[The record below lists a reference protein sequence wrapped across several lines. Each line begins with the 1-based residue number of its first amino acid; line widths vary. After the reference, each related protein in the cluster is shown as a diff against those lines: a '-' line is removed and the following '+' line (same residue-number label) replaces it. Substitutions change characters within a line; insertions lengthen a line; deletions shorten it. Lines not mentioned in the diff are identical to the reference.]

1 MGLITLPCDTP
12 SQATIMSDS
21 DNETGPFD
29 AHHKREQ
36 LHREVFQ
43 PMLSVLQKTSQTHL
57 PIPKRQRNLYGYN
70 FSPPST
76 PNGNHTIAEREA
88 ARKAARIAIAA
99 ENDYST
105 EFTPRCLMKQCIAEQ
120 KTLVQAC
127 VNVTDA
133 DWNLMASFL
142 SPAKPPLHPSTK
154 SNIHPRPCRIVF
166 PTCLC
171 ISCAGLKA
179 KATCTPCLVCGALIP
194 YSVCLKSSGA
204 MSCPY
209 HCLTNSCLGAQSPLP
224 TMCFKC
230 SCAFRGE
237 WVD

>member
-21 DNETGPFD
+21 DGDGPIQWTNPFTHPSYYAFADNETD

-36 LHREVFQ
+36 LHREVF
-43 PMLSVLQKTSQTHL
+43 H
-57 PIPKRQRNLYGYN
+57 PKRQRNLYGYN

-99 ENDYST
+99 ENDDYT
-105 EFTPRCLMKQCIAEQ
+105 EFTPRCLMRQCIAEQ

-133 DWNLMASFL
+133 DWNMMASFL

-154 SNIHPRPCRIVF
+154 SNIHSRSTRFEWLNEVP
-166 PTCLC
+166 CLC

-179 KATCTPCLVCGALIP
+179 KPTCTPCLVCGALIP
-194 YSVCLKSSGA
+194 YSVCLKSSCDQHPVPTTV
-204 MSCPY
+204 S
-209 HCLTNSCLGAQSPLP
+209 LTH
-224 TMCFKC
+224 
-230 SCAFRGE
+230 
-237 WVD
+237 V

>member
-1 MGLITLPCDTP
+1 MLASSESFSPPECLRSPLNKMTSPLFNCNT
-12 SQATIMSDS
+12 SFATCDS

-43 PMLSVLQKTSQTHL
+43 PMLSVLQKTHF

-99 ENDYST
+99 ENDDYT
-105 EFTPRCLMKQCIAEQ
+105 EFTPRCLMRQCIAEQ

-133 DWNLMASFL
+133 DWNMMASFL

-154 SNIHPRPCRIVF
+154 SNIHSRSCRFEF
-166 PTCLC
+166 PSKGEVPCLC

-179 KATCTPCLVCGALIP
+179 KPTCTPCLVCGALIP
-194 YSVCLKSSGA
+194 YSVCLKSSGDQH
-204 MSCPY
+204 SVPTTVS
-209 HCLTNSCLGAQSPLP
+209 LTH
-224 TMCFKC
+224 
-230 SCAFRGE
+230 
-237 WVD
+237 V